1 MLNDRML
8 SDKTL
13 RLLNAGV
20 DSSLL
25 NNKYTSL
32 KQQAEACIGYPTNQS
47 FDYRELHPGGMVYF
61 SEATHYSVAKILR
74 L

>member
-1 MLNDRML
+1 ML

-32 KQQAEACIGYPTNQS
+32 KQQAESCIGYPTNQAY
-47 FDYRELHPGGMVYF
+47 DYSDLLVG
-61 SEATHYSVAKILR
+61 
-74 L
+74 